1 MGSEGEQQRIVYEM
15 TSVTYVT
22 ITMMMQRSEK
32 TFSTYSDN
40 GNNTMM
46 KQGCESTSY
55 TDNDCNYT
63 RVDWRW
69 RALTK
74 ADWFVLTKMDGF
86 VLTKTVWLR
95 LDKDGLLRLE
105 KDGLGVFKKN
115 GFRLRI

>member
-15 TSVTYVT
+15 TSVPYVT

-46 KQGCESTSY
+46 KQGCVSTSY

-63 RVDWRW
+63 RTDWRW

-74 ADWFVLTKMDGF
+74 ADWFVLTKTDGSVLTKTDGF
-86 VLTKTVWLR
+86 VLTKT
-95 LDKDGLLRLE
+95 DGSS
-105 KDGLGVFKKN
+105 
-115 GFRLRI
+115 

>member
-15 TSVTYVT
+15 TTVTYDT

-40 GNNTMM
+40 DSNTMM
-46 KQGCESTSY
+46 KQGCVSTSY
-55 TDNDCNYT
+55 TDNDCNNT
-63 RVDWRW
+63 RVDRRR

-74 ADWFVLTKMDGF
+74 ADWFVLTKTDWFVLTKTDGF
-86 VLTKTVWLR
+86 VLTKTGWLR

-105 KDGLGVFKKN
+105 KDGLGV
-115 GFRLRI
+115 